1 MLACTQPETLLR
13 VAMHGVF
20 ACEVLHRPWAQNR
33 YTLGCH
39 APCGP
44 EVNLPQMKAVAHRL
58 VIPQLVRVIAMD
70 AVSSRDSTG
79 CETDDYLQVHLRTP
93 GHRPFVVPSVLVG
106 LLVRTAVTTG

>member
-1 MLACTQPETLLR
+1 MS
-13 VAMHGVF
+13 
-20 ACEVLHRPWAQNR
+20 R

-79 CETDDYLQVHLRTP
+79 CETDDYWLFGNEGGVGDLP
-93 GHRPFVVPSVLVG
+93 GGIRIH
-106 LLVRTAVTTG
+106 